1 MKKILYIT
9 IESKSRELY
18 PKLFLVNSAIRKN
31 FDCFVGDKVA
41 ISRAVKILGPGIYFY
56 KSINHYDTKHI
67 ENIKK
72 NNLYVSQD
80 EEGGFARP
88 NDKELNE
95 YYHDGNFARVIKQT
109 FVTLPSRLW
118 KYSVFV
124 CWPFLRKTV
133 ERYFLVFRS
142 ICGILAAGVLGLGE

>member
-56 KSINHYDTKHI
+56 KSIKKDENHDESWFALALILDLQGQHLEASYH
-67 ENIKK
+67 IKK
-72 NNLYVSQD
+72 ALDIDPNCVDYLFSYAQINEKVGFIKEAEMAYQKVLDLD
-80 EEGGFARP
+80 EFAV
-88 NDKELNE
+88 NK
-95 YYHDGNFARVIKQT
+95 I
-109 FVTLPSRLW
+109 
-118 KYSVFV
+118 
-124 CWPFLRKTV
+124 
-133 ERYFLVFRS
+133 
-142 ICGILAAGVLGLGE
+142 